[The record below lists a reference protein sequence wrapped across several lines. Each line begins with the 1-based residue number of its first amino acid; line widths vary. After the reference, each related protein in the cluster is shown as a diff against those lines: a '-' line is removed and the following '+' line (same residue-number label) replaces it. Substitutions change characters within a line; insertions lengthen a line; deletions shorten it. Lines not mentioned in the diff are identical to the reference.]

1 MSSKTVSLT
10 LQVSQVDLPALM
22 ALAAKSGVSINTVA
36 SKPGKKE
43 KKEKDPDAP
52 KKEPNDWIVFTQR
65 ARKALETGGLKPGFA
80 VQQYCSSL
88 KEALPMLSV
97 TDANGKEKQVPNYA
111 SISDEEILARF
122 KSWTAPEQSNAA
134 AKRADKISPDLPAP
148 APAAAEKPKKQ
159 WSEAA
164 KASAAEKR
172 ALTKAAKVAGA
183 APATAWGS
191 PNKDD
196 AKPADAKSADAK
208 PAAAKPAAKSPAAKP
223 AEADFTEFTNIKIGG
238 KDYLVN
244 CRGDLMDAD
253 YEWVGHYDAKTKKI
267 DKSAKKPADLEE
279 D

>member
-36 SKPGKKE
+36 SKSAKKE

-52 KKEPNDWIVFTQR
+52 KKEPNDWINFCSR
-65 ARKALETGGLKPGFA
+65 GRKALEAGGLKPGFA

-88 KEALPMLSV
+88 KEALPMLTV

-134 AKRADKISPDLPAP
+134 AKRASPS
-148 APAAAEKPKKQ
+148 AAAAGAPTEKPKKQ

-183 APATAWGS
+183 APASAWAS
-191 PNKDD
+191 PNKDEPKPVAA
-196 AKPADAKSADAK
+196 AKPADAK
-208 PAAAKPAAKSPAAKP
+208 PAAP
-223 AEADFTEFTNIKIGG
+223 AEADFTEFTPIKIGG

-253 YEWVGHYDAKTKKI
+253 YEWVGHYDAKSKKI
-267 DKSAKKPADLEE
+267 NKAAKKPADLEE

>member
-111 SISDEEILARF
+111 SISDEEILAQF

-148 APAAAEKPKKQ
+148 A
-159 WSEAA
+159 
-164 KASAAEKR
+164 AAEKR

-191 PNKDD
+191 PNKDE
-196 AKPADAKSADAK
+196 AKSADAKSADAK
-208 PAAAKPAAKSPAAKP
+208 PAAAKSPAAKP
-223 AEADFTEFTNIKIGG
+223 AEADFTEFANIKIGG

>member
-1 MSSKTVSLT
+1 MSKTVSLT
-10 LQVSQVDLPALM
+10 LNVAQADLPALM

-36 SKPGKKE
+36 SKKE

-191 PNKDD
+191 PNKDE
-196 AKPADAKSADAK
+196 AK
-208 PAAAKPAAKSPAAKP
+208 PAAAKSPEAKP
-223 AEADFTEFTNIKIGG
+223 AEADFTEFANIKIGG

-244 CRGDLMDAD
+244 CRGDLMDAE
-253 YEWVGHYDAKTKKI
+253 YAWVGHYDAKTKKI
-267 DKSAKKPADLEE
+267 NKSAKKPADLEE

>member
-36 SKPGKKE
+36 SKSAKKE

-52 KKEPNDWIVFTQR
+52 KKEPNDWINFCSR
-65 ARKALETGGLKPGFA
+65 GRKALEAGGLKPGFA

-88 KEALPMLSV
+88 KETLPMLTV

-134 AKRADKISPDLPAP
+134 AKRASPSAAERASPSAAAAAGAP
-148 APAAAEKPKKQ
+148 AEKPKKQ

-183 APATAWGS
+183 APASAWAS
-191 PNKDD
+191 PNKDEPKAVA
-196 AKPADAKSADAK
+196 AKPADAK
-208 PAAAKPAAKSPAAKP
+208 PAAVE
-223 AEADFTEFTNIKIGG
+223 EADFTEFTPIKIGG

-253 YEWVGHYDAKTKKI
+253 YEWVGHYDAKSKKI
-267 DKSAKKPADLEE
+267 NKAAKKPADLEE

>member
-172 ALTKAAKVAGA
+172 ALTKAAKAGGA
-183 APATAWGS
+183 APVV
-191 PNKDD
+191 
-196 AKPADAKSADAK
+196 AKAAA
-208 PAAAKPAAKSPAAKP
+208 PAAAE
-223 AEADFTEFTNIKIGG
+223 EADVTEFAPVKIGG
-238 KDYLVN
+238 VTYLMN
-244 CRGDLMDAD
+244 CERAVVTEQ
-253 YEWVGHYDAKTKKI
+253 YEWVGRLGADGKTLDKKAAKP
-267 DKSAKKPADLEE
+267 DYLDE
-279 D
+279 